1 MRAALL
7 KITFFVLLGTS
18 WIFASFILS
27 SRPEQASNNALMSL
41 ARLPAS
47 LPANVFSP
55 SKHVFEKVRMDVVKV
70 ACWDAGAGAV
80 DVRDVQARWVRLTGR
95 GCDKGNMKVL
105 SVRNLT
111 NGYAA
116 TVFEGAEQHTTDFIP
131 MELGQN
137 KIQIRFEQA
146 PGVTVE
152 NQFTFSRR

>member
-7 KITFFVLLGTS
+7 KVTLVVLLGTS
-18 WIFASFILS
+18 WIFASFVLS
-27 SRPEQASNNALMSL
+27 TRPEHASTGALMSL

-47 LPANVFSP
+47 LPVNVFSP
-55 SKHVFEKVRMDVVKV
+55 SPNVFEKVRMDVVKL
-70 ACWDAGAGAV
+70 ACWDSGGAV
-80 DVRDVQARWVRLTGR
+80 DVRDVGARWVRLTGR
-95 GCDKGNMKVL
+95 GCDKGNVKIL

-131 MELGQN
+131 MEYGAN

-146 PGVTVE
+146 PGSTIE
-152 NQFTFSRR
+152 NEFTFSRR